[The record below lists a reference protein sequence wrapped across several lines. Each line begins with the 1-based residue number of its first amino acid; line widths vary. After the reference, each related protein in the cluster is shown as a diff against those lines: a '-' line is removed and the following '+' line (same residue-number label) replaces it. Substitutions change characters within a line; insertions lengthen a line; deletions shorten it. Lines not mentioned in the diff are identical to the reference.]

1 MTDCRLVIVRHGET
15 DANRTGVLQGQSNCP
30 LNDNGRR
37 QAAAAAE
44 RLAGE
49 HFDAAYSSDLVRA
62 FETAGI
68 VVRSHAGLAVCPVKE
83 LREWFLGDME
93 DRPQTEL
100 LKLYPEEMAAF
111 RREACE
117 VRIPGGESLTEFQA
131 RVSNFLTALADR
143 NPGKRILLV
152 THGGVLQRIFRMA
165 VGMTAPGNFLSLSE
179 NASICMIRRDIEA
192 GAWQLITWNST
203 DHLRGLPMHDT
214 LVY

>member
-1 MTDCRLVIVRHGET
+1 MSECVFVIVRHGET
-15 DANRTGVLQGQSNCP
+15 DANRTGLLQGQSNCP

-49 HFDAAYSSDLVRA
+49 HFDLAYSSDLVRA

-68 VVRSHAGLAVCPVKE
+68 VARAHAGLAVCPVKD

-93 DRPQTEL
+93 DRPQKEL

-131 RVSNFLTALADR
+131 RVSNFLTALADK

-165 VGMTAPGNFLSLSE
+165 VGMTAPGNFLSLTV
-179 NASICMIRRDIEA
+179 NASISTVRRDIGA
-192 GAWQLITWNST
+192 GAWQLVTWNSA
-203 DHLRGLPMHDT
+203 DHLRGLDMHDT